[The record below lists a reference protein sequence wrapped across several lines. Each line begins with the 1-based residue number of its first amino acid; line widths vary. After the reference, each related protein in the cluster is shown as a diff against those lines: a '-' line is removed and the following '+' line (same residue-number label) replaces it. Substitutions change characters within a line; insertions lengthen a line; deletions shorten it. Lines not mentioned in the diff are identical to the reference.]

1 MQGQPLIDGTLE
13 AVRHVLAGLSLAE
26 QNSKRYTFLLYNGS
40 VHHWH
45 VVQPL
50 QASLAFIF
58 HFFHFFI

>member
-1 MQGQPLIDGTLE
+1 MLQGQPLIDGTLE

-50 QASLAFIF
+50 QVQVLLYCL
-58 HFFHFFI
+58 

>member
-1 MQGQPLIDGTLE
+1 MCFLFPLQGQPLIDGTLE

-50 QASLAFIF
+50 QVSATC
-58 HFFHFFI
+58 